1 MKLRIISW
9 NVRGVTDSER
19 GRLYKVPHLIT
30 KYRPYV
36 FTRNKNSECVGRDIE
51 ELKIGKIFR
60 LGGGLV
66 FWDKRVWE
74 LDGMKMGGFSIS
86 CCFKCIEDGFVW
98 IFSKV
103 YEPTSKRER
112 EGLWAKLGA
121 IKGLW
126 EDLYCVG
133 SDFNKVRF
141 SWERNSKI
149 GCLNP

>member
-1 MKLRIISW
+1 MKEE
-9 NVRGVTDSER
+9 G
-19 GRLYKVPHLIT
+19 YKVPHLIT

-74 LDGMKMGGFSIS
+74 LEGMKMGGFSIS